1 MTWRREGTEWITTS
15 QHPQGDEAGSGVHG
29 QQFTRLETK
38 PLCPT
43 GQLEEVGHTARLAAD
58 LENVA
63 TLHAGRG
70 DLYVGG
76 QCAAG
81 CPPPHGVT
89 SVGAP
94 RLTAVWH
101 EQSQAS

>member
-1 MTWRREGTEWITTS
+1 MTWRREGTEWITAS

-38 PLCPT
+38 PLGPT
-43 GQLEEVGHTARLAAD
+43 GQLEEIGHAARLATD

-70 DLYVGG
+70 DLDVGS
-76 QCAAG
+76 QRAAG
-81 CPPPHGVT
+81 CPCPHGDT
-89 SVGAP
+89 SVAVP
-94 RLTAVWH
+94 RSTAAWQ
-101 EQSQAS
+101 EQAQAS